1 MKTNENKTLEQL
13 KAELE
18 QAQQAFDAAKK
29 LAEQKE
35 KEETERKRAELA
47 AEKNKRKEEIRE
59 AENHYRALVKQ
70 FIKDYGSYD
79 ATYSYDDEDDNLIN
93 FLFGSKPWRFF
104 L

>member
-18 QAQQAFDAAKK
+18 QAQQAFDVAKK

-35 KEETERKRAELA
+35 KEETERKKAELA
-47 AEKNKRKEEIRE
+47 AEKNKRKEEIKE
-59 AENHYRALVKQ
+59 AENHYRTLVKQ

-79 ATYSYDDEDDNLIN
+79 ATYSYNEEDDNILN
-93 FLFGSKPWRFF
+93 FIFGSNPWRFF